1 MSRRAKSDSG
11 ETRRGL
17 LKAAAAE
24 FAARGY
30 EGASLRQICSK
41 AGVTTGALYFFFE
54 NKEDLFR
61 QVIAPVTDQVLGV
74 FSGHYERFINVPS
87 SSDPIDGLAFDEMTS
102 ELILDLF
109 FGNKTIINIITN
121 NRKNSVVEEFF
132 NQLVGIIS
140 DGVRTTLEESGKIL
154 GQSDDFIITWLAT
167 TEINTVIDILENDE
181 KRCDADRHMLS
192 VVCFIRSGVEGI
204 ATA

>member
-11 ETRRGL
+11 ETKRGL
-17 LKAAAAE
+17 LEAATVE

-30 EGASLRQICSK
+30 EGASLRQICSR

-61 QVIAPVTDQVLGV
+61 QVIVPVTDQVLSV
-74 FSGHYERFINVPS
+74 FSKRYETLASTPS
-87 SSDPIDGLAFDEMTS
+87 PSDPIDGLALDETTVN
-102 ELILDLF
+102 LVLDLF
-109 FGNKTIINIITN
+109 FDNRIIISIITN
-121 NRKNSVVEEFF
+121 NRKNPVVKEFF
-132 NQLVGIIS
+132 GQLGGIIS
-140 DGVRTTLEESGKIL
+140 DGMRATFERCGKTLDP
-154 GQSDDFIITWLAT
+154 SDDFIISWLAT

-181 KRCDADRHMLS
+181 KRCDASRHMHS
-192 VVCFIRSGVEGI
+192 MVCFVRCGVEGI

>member
-17 LKAAAAE
+17 LKAATTE

-61 QVIAPVTDQVLGV
+61 RVIAPVTDQVLGV
-74 FSGHYERFINVPS
+74 FAGHYERLANVTAS
-87 SSDPIDGLAFDEMTS
+87 GDPMDGLAFDEMTS
-102 ELILDLF
+102 KLILDLF
-109 FGNKTIINIITN
+109 FSNKTIINIITN

-132 NQLVGIIS
+132 DKLVGIIS
-140 DGVRTTLEESGKIL
+140 DGMRATLEKSGKTL
-154 GQSDDFIITWLAT
+154 GRSDDFIITWLAT
-167 TEINTVIDILENDE
+167 TEINTVIDIIENDE

-192 VVCFIRSGVEGI
+192 VVCFIRSGVKGV

>member
-17 LKAAAAE
+17 LKAATAE

-61 QVIAPVTDQVLGV
+61 QVIAPVTDQVLSV
-74 FSGHYERFINVPS
+74 FSGHYERLANASS
-87 SSDPIDGLAFDEMTS
+87 SSDPMDGLAFDEMTS
-102 ELILDLF
+102 KLILDLF
-109 FGNKTIINIITN
+109 FSNRTIISIITN

-132 NQLVGIIS
+132 NKLVGIIS
-140 DGVRTTLEESGKIL
+140 DGMRTTLERSGKTL
-154 GQSDDFIITWLAT
+154 GRSDDFIITLW
-167 TEINTVIDILENDE
+167 
-181 KRCDADRHMLS
+181 RCRRGNAPRHRKTRTRRH
-192 VVCFIRSGVEGI
+192 CGI
-204 ATA
+204 GHRW

>member
-17 LKAAAAE
+17 LKAATTE

-61 QVIAPVTDQVLGV
+61 RVIAPVTDQVLGV
-74 FSGHYERFINVPS
+74 FAGHYERLANVTAS
-87 SSDPIDGLAFDEMTS
+87 GDPMDGLAFDEMTS
-102 ELILDLF
+102 KLILDLF
-109 FGNKTIINIITN
+109 FSNKTIINIITN

-132 NQLVGIIS
+132 DKLVGIIS
-140 DGVRTTLEESGKIL
+140 DGMRATLEKSGKTL
-154 GQSDDFIITWLAT
+154 GRSDDFIITWLAT
-167 TEINTVIDILENDE
+167 TEINTVIDIIENDE

-192 VVCFIRSGVEGI
+192 VVCFIRSGVKGI